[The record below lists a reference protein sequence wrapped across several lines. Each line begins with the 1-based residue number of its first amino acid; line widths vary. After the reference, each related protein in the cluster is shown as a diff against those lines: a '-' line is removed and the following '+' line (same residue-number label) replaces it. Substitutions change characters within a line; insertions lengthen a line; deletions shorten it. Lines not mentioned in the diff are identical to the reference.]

1 MHSIGCSLCF
11 LLAVPGLA
19 QFQTPVPG
27 KLSDLVNPQP
37 GDPVFILYS
46 DLPSPLADIVAGYA
60 NINRAGRRASMAHRF
75 FYDRGAHIF
84 FGYDI
89 VVQPQDRIDMY
100 SVGFFNLS
108 MGPLDFPIDSTDSL
122 NPTLWKQV
130 PLPTLL
136 PSQVVRAG
144 EPMSITVYRD
154 PKTGAELR
162 DTMTIAAMPQS
173 VSPVPHQQL
182 NGIEVWEWA
191 HSTPRNGNAAPSH
204 RSYAIFGAAQPF
216 SIDDAQMRLE
226 MGRLVVNGKSQFGTE
241 GARVVTGALVWFY
254 VPGHG
259 RYILSLIPRP
269 DLGFE
274 RAGEVRGGSSLFP
287 STTTTLCWNRRPW

>member
-204 RSYAIFGAAQPF
+204 RSYAIFGAGTTVLHRRCPNAPRDGPLGGQWQIAVRHRR
-216 SIDDAQMRLE
+216 SACRNWRT
-226 MGRLVVNGKSQFGTE
+226 RLVRCAGPRALYSLTHSASRFG
-241 GARVVTGALVWFY
+241 F
-254 VPGHG
+254 
-259 RYILSLIPRP
+259 
-269 DLGFE
+269 
-274 RAGEVRGGSSLFP
+274 
-287 STTTTLCWNRRPW
+287 

>member
-1 MHSIGCSLCF
+1 MLRTPQKLLRKHFLYHVYRAHMHSIGCSLCF
-11 LLAVPGLA
+11 LKAVPGLA

-46 DLPSPLADIVAGYA
+46 DLPSPLADIVGVPDA

-108 MGPLDFPIDSTDSL
+108 MELLDFPIDSTDSL

-144 EPMSITVYRD
+144 
-154 PKTGAELR
+154 
-162 DTMTIAAMPQS
+162 
-173 VSPVPHQQL
+173 VPDFVDYCLSRSQNWSGTTRH
-182 NGIEVWEWA
+182 
-191 HSTPRNGNAAPSH
+191 HDH
-204 RSYAIFGAAQPF
+204 R
-216 SIDDAQMRLE
+216 
-226 MGRLVVNGKSQFGTE
+226 
-241 GARVVTGALVWFY
+241 W
-254 VPGHG
+254 
-259 RYILSLIPRP
+259 
-269 DLGFE
+269 
-274 RAGEVRGGSSLFP
+274 
-287 STTTTLCWNRRPW
+287 